1 MFAHFS
7 AGRPL
12 HLHKKVRSNQF
23 GGTMRFVQ
31 NLRYAWRSLL
41 RNRGLNVI
49 ILLTLALGI
58 GANTAIFTVDYAT
71 LFAPLSYPQ
80 PEQLVTVWSGTNGS
94 NPSPQTFVEWRKFSR
109 TFRELSAFSGSTF
122 GIANIDQPES
132 VWGMRVTANYFHTLG
147 SPFFL
152 GRDFLP
158 GEDQEGKNHV
168 VILTHK
174 LWSHLGADPKLVG
187 HTMRIDGKPYTVVG
201 VLQPG
206 IADRDIFEMAM
217 PLVFTPEELQHGS
230 VYLVAIGRLKNGV
243 SIQQAQDD
251 VGAIMAHLAP
261 SNPMD
266 AQIKS
271 TSVRPLREF
280 MFSMSRDSRQTLW
293 WLLGG
298 VGFVLLIAC
307 VNVAN
312 LLLAKGMTRQREIA
326 VRGALGATR
335 RTIFWQLLTESLLL
349 AMTGGLLGICLGYSM
364 LRALLVA
371 MPRFTLPWATD
382 THLSVPVLLF
392 TLSTTMLAGLLF
404 GCVPAWF
411 ASQTNPGEALKSGA
425 QVGLGVGRHRLQQ
438 ILVIGELALAI
449 SIVAGAGLDL
459 HSFENLINVDMGV
472 RTDHTLTFYLSVPK
486 TQEEEP
492 VKIASYYGQ
501 MLTRIQAVAGVSS
514 ASAQTGTP
522 LFPPGMTPFAVAGES
537 APDGDSSKWP
547 KAGIG
552 AVTPDFFKTFG
563 IQMMRGRAFTEH
575 DSPSNLKVAIV
586 NEEFVRRFLNGNDP
600 LRAHVWL
607 QQSAEDERIPA
618 TPTEWQ
624 IVGVSHD
631 TLSKSMREHIAQIY
645 IPFWQSPS
653 SDPVIA
659 VRTAVDPDSTI
670 KSIGAAVH
678 SVDSSAIL
686 ARPRTMEEIRN
697 QVLASDRFSM
707 ILFVSFGAIATLLAT
722 LGVYGLISFSVASR
736 RSEIAVRMAL
746 GANRLNLVALVV
758 RQGLSLAVTGLTLGL
773 GGAYLLNQGMRNALF
788 GIGRIDFA
796 VLGGVALLLLIAAL
810 LACVAPAG
818 RAASVEPMQA
828 LRTE

>member
-1 MFAHFS
+1 M
-7 AGRPL
+7 
-12 HLHKKVRSNQF
+12 RSI
-23 GGTMRFVQ
+23 Q
-31 NLRYAWRSLL
+31 NLRYAWRLLL
-41 RNRGLNVI
+41 RNRSLNVI

-80 PEQLVTVWSGTNGS
+80 PDQLVTVWSGTNPNRN
-94 NPSPQTFVEWRKFSR
+94 NPSPQAFVEWRKLSR
-109 TFRELSAFSGSTF
+109 TFQELSAFTGDTF
-122 GIANIDQPES
+122 GIANVDQSES
-132 VWGMRVTANYFHTLG
+132 VFGMRVTANYFHTLG
-147 SPFFL
+147 SSFFL

-217 PLVFTPEELQHGS
+217 PLVFTPEELQNGS
-230 VYLVAIGRLKNGV
+230 VYLVTVGRLKNGM

-251 VGAIMAHLAP
+251 IGAIMAHVAP
-261 SNPMD
+261 SNPTD

-271 TSVRPLREF
+271 TSVRPLREY
-280 MFSMSRDSRQTLW
+280 MFSMSSDSRQTLW

-312 LLLAKGMTRQREIA
+312 LLLVKGMARRKEIA

-335 RTIFWQLLTESLLL
+335 RTIFLQLLTESLLL
-349 AMTGGLLGICLGYSM
+349 AMAGGLLGICLGYSM
-364 LRALLVA
+364 LRALLAA

-382 THLSVPVLLF
+382 TRLSLRVLLF
-392 TLSTTMLAGLLF
+392 TLSTTTLAGLFF

-411 ASQTNPGEALKSGA
+411 ASRSNPGEDLKSGA

-438 ILVIGELALAI
+438 ILVIGELALAL
-449 SIVAGAGLDL
+449 SMLAGAGLAL
-459 HSFENLINVDMGV
+459 HSFANLINVDMGV
-472 RTDHTLTFYLSVPK
+472 RTDHVLTFYLSVPK
-486 TQEEEP
+486 NQGKEP
-492 VKIASYYGQ
+492 AKIAAYYRQ
-501 MLTRIQAVAGVSS
+501 MLDGIRAVAGVSS
-514 ASAQTGTP
+514 ASAQTGEP
-522 LFPPGMTPFAVAGES
+522 LFPPHMTPFVVAGES
-537 APDGDSSKWP
+537 APDSDSSKWS
-547 KAGIG
+547 KVGFG
-552 AVTPDFFKTFG
+552 AITSDFFKTFG
-563 IQMMRGRAFTEH
+563 VRMMKGRPFTEQ
-575 DSPSNLKVAIV
+575 DSPSNVKVAIV
-586 NEEFVRRFLNGNDP
+586 NEEFVRRFLNGADP
-600 LRAHVWL
+600 LRARVWL
-607 QQSAEDERIPA
+607 RQSAEDRRIPTA
-618 TPTEWQ
+618 PTEWQ

-631 TLSKSMREHIAQIY
+631 TLSKSMREHVPEIQ

-653 SDPVIA
+653 SGPVIA
-659 VRTAVDPDSTI
+659 VRTAGDPDSMI

-678 SVDSSAIL
+678 SFDSAAVL
-686 ARPRTMEEIRN
+686 ARPRTMEEVRN
-697 QVLASDRFSM
+697 QVLASDKFSM
-707 ILFVSFGAIATLLAT
+707 VLFVSFGAIAIVLAT
-722 LGVYGLISFSVASR
+722 LGVYGVVSFSVASR

-758 RQGLSLAVTGLTLGL
+758 RQGLSLALMGLTLGL
-773 GGAYLLNQGMRNALF
+773 GGAYLLNQGMRGALF
-788 GIGRIDFA
+788 GIAHIDFT
-796 VLGGVALLLLIAAL
+796 VLGGVALLLLLAAL

-818 RAASVEPMQA
+818 RAASVEPMHA

>member
-1 MFAHFS
+1 
-7 AGRPL
+7 
-12 HLHKKVRSNQF
+12 
-23 GGTMRFVQ
+23 MRFVQ
-31 NLRYAWRSLL
+31 NLRYAWRLLL
-41 RNRGLNVI
+41 RNRSLNVI

-80 PEQLVTVWSGTNGS
+80 PDQLVTIWSGTNPNRN
-94 NPSPQTFVEWRKFSR
+94 NPSPQAFVEWRKLSR
-109 TFRELSAFSGSTF
+109 TFQELSAFTGDTF
-122 GIANIDQPES
+122 GIANVDQAES
-132 VWGMRVTANYFHTLG
+132 VFGMRVTANYFHTLG
-147 SPFFL
+147 SSFFL

-206 IADRDIFEMAM
+206 VADRDIFEMAM
-217 PLVFTPEELQHGS
+217 PLVFTPEELQNGS
-230 VYLVAIGRLKNGV
+230 VYLVAVGRLKNGM

-251 VGAIMAHLAP
+251 IGAIMAHVAP
-261 SNPMD
+261 SNPTD

-280 MFSMSRDSRQTLW
+280 MFSMSSDSRQTLW

-312 LLLAKGMTRQREIA
+312 LLLVKGMARRREIA

-335 RTIFWQLLTESLLL
+335 RTIFLQLLTESLLL
-349 AMTGGLLGICLGYSM
+349 AMAGGLLGICLGYSM
-364 LRALLVA
+364 LRALLAA

-382 THLSVPVLLF
+382 TRLSLPVLLF
-392 TLSTTMLAGLLF
+392 TLSTTTLAGLFF

-411 ASQTNPGEALKSGA
+411 ASRSNPGEDLKSGA

-438 ILVIGELALAI
+438 ILVIGELALAL
-449 SIVAGAGLDL
+449 SIVAGAGLAL
-459 HSFENLINVDMGV
+459 HSFANLINVDMGV
-472 RTDHTLTFYLSVPK
+472 RTDHVLTFYLGVLK
-486 TQEEEP
+486 NQEKEP
-492 VKIASYYGQ
+492 AKIAAYYRQ
-501 MLTRIQAVAGVSS
+501 MLTGIRAVSGVSS
-514 ASAQTGTP
+514 ASAQSGEP
-522 LFPPGMTPFAVAGES
+522 LFPPHMTPFVVAGES
-537 APDGDSSKWP
+537 APDSDSFKWS
-547 KAGIG
+547 KAGFG
-552 AVTPDFFKTFG
+552 AITPDFFKTFG
-563 IQMMRGRAFTEH
+563 VCMMKGRAFTEQ
-575 DSPSNLKVAIV
+575 DSPSNVKVAIV
-586 NEEFVRRFLNGNDP
+586 NEEFVRRFLNGADP
-600 LRAHVWL
+600 LRARVWL
-607 QQSAEDERIPA
+607 RQSAEDRRIPA
-618 TPTEWQ
+618 APTEWQ

-631 TLSKSMREHIAQIY
+631 TLSKSMREHVPEIQ

-653 SDPVIA
+653 SSPVIA
-659 VRTAVDPDSTI
+659 VRTAGDPDSMI

-678 SVDSSAIL
+678 SVDSAAIV
-686 ARPRTMEEIRN
+686 ARPRTMEEVRN
-697 QVLASDRFSM
+697 QVLASDKFSM
-707 ILFVSFGAIATLLAT
+707 VLFVSFGAIALMLAT
-722 LGVYGLISFSVASR
+722 LGVYGVVSFSVASR

-758 RQGLSLAVTGLTLGL
+758 RQGLSLALMGLTLGL
-773 GGAYLLNQGMRNALF
+773 GGAYLLNQGMRGALF
-788 GIGRIDFA
+788 GIGHIDFT
-796 VLGGVALLLLIAAL
+796 VLGGVALLLLLAAL

-818 RAASVEPMQA
+818 RAASVEPMHA

>member
-1 MFAHFS
+1 M
-7 AGRPL
+7 G
-12 HLHKKVRSNQF
+12 
-23 GGTMRFVQ
+23 FVQ
-31 NLRYAWRSLL
+31 NLRYAWRLLL
-41 RNRGLNVI
+41 RNRSLNVI

-80 PEQLVTVWSGTNGS
+80 PDQLVTVWSGTNANLI
-94 NPSPQTFVEWRKFSR
+94 NPSPQAFVGWRKLSR
-109 TFRELSAFSGSTF
+109 TFQELSAFTGNTF
-122 GIANIDQPES
+122 GIADVNQSES
-132 VWGMRVTANYFHTLG
+132 VFGMRVTANYFHTLG
-147 SPFFL
+147 SSFFL

-158 GEDQEGKNHV
+158 GEDQEGENHV

-187 HTMRIDGKPYTVVG
+187 HTMRIDGNPYTVVG

-217 PLVFTPEELQHGS
+217 PLVFTPEELQNNS
-230 VYLVAIGRLKNGV
+230 VYLVAVGRLKNGV

-251 VGAIMAHLAP
+251 VSAIVAHVVP
-261 SNPMD
+261 SNPTD
-266 AQIKS
+266 ALLKS

-280 MFSMSRDSRQTLW
+280 MFSMSSDSRQTLW

-312 LLLAKGMTRQREIA
+312 LLLAKGITRQREIA

-335 RTIFWQLLTESLLL
+335 RTIFLQLLTESLLL
-349 AMTGGLLGICLGYSM
+349 AMAGGLLGICLGYSM
-364 LRALLVA
+364 LRALLAA

-382 THLSVPVLLF
+382 TRLSLPVLLF
-392 TLSTTMLAGLLF
+392 TLATTTLAGLFF

-411 ASQTNPGEALKSGA
+411 ASRSNPGEALKSGG

-438 ILVIGELALAI
+438 TLVIGELALAL
-449 SIVAGAGLDL
+449 SIVAGAGLAL
-459 HSFENLINVDMGV
+459 HSFANLINVDMGV
-472 RTDHTLTFYLSVPK
+472 RTDHVLTFYLSVPK
-486 TQEEEP
+486 NEEKEP
-492 VKIASYYGQ
+492 VKIAAYYRQ
-501 MLTRIQAVAGVSS
+501 MLTAIRAVVGVSS

-522 LFPPGMTPFAVAGES
+522 LFPPGITLFAVAGES
-537 APDGDSSKWP
+537 APDSDSSKWP
-547 KAGIG
+547 KAGFG

-563 IQMMRGRAFTEH
+563 VRMMKGRAFTEQ
-575 DSPSNLKVAIV
+575 DSLSNVKVAIV
-586 NEEFVRRFLNGNDP
+586 NEEFVRRFLNGADP
-600 LRAHVWL
+600 LRARVWL
-607 QQSAEDERIPA
+607 RQSAEDRRIPA

-631 TLSKSMREHIAQIY
+631 TLSKSMREHVPEIQ

-653 SDPVIA
+653 SGPVIA
-659 VRTAVDPDSTI
+659 VRTAGDPDSMI

-678 SVDSSAIL
+678 SVDSAAIL

-697 QVLASDRFSM
+697 QVLASDKFSM
-707 ILFVSFGAIATLLAT
+707 VLFVSFGAIALMLAT
-722 LGVYGLISFSVASR
+722 LGVYGVVSFSVASR
-736 RSEIAVRMAL
+736 RGEIAVRMAL
-746 GANRLNLVALVV
+746 GANRLNLVVLVV
-758 RQGLSLAVTGLTLGL
+758 RQGLSMAVTGLTLGL
-773 GGAYLLNQGMRNALF
+773 GGAYLLNQGMRGALF
-788 GIGRIDFA
+788 GIGHIDFT
-796 VLGGVALLLLIAAL
+796 VLGGVALLLLLAAL

-818 RAASVEPMQA
+818 RAASVEPMHA

>member
-1 MFAHFS
+1 
-7 AGRPL
+7 
-12 HLHKKVRSNQF
+12 
-23 GGTMRFVQ
+23 
-31 NLRYAWRSLL
+31 
-41 RNRGLNVI
+41 VI

-80 PEQLVTVWSGTNGS
+80 PDQLVTVWSGTNPNRN
-94 NPSPQTFVEWRKFSR
+94 NPSPQAFVEWRKLSR
-109 TFRELSAFSGSTF
+109 TFQELSAFTGDTF
-122 GIANIDQPES
+122 GIANVDQSES
-132 VWGMRVTANYFHTLG
+132 VFGMRVTANYFHTLG
-147 SPFFL
+147 SSFFL

-217 PLVFTPEELQHGS
+217 PLVFTPEELQNGS
-230 VYLVAIGRLKNGV
+230 VYLVTVGRLKNGM

-251 VGAIMAHLAP
+251 IGAIMAHVAP
-261 SNPMD
+261 SNPTD

-271 TSVRPLREF
+271 TSVRPLREY
-280 MFSMSRDSRQTLW
+280 MFSMSSDSRQTLW

-312 LLLAKGMTRQREIA
+312 LLLVKGMARRKEIA

-335 RTIFWQLLTESLLL
+335 RTIFLQLLTESLLL
-349 AMTGGLLGICLGYSM
+349 AMAGGLLGICLGYSM
-364 LRALLVA
+364 LRALLAA

-382 THLSVPVLLF
+382 TRLSLRVLLF
-392 TLSTTMLAGLLF
+392 TLSTTTLAGLFF

-411 ASQTNPGEALKSGA
+411 ASRSNPGEDLKSGA

-438 ILVIGELALAI
+438 ILVIGELALAL
-449 SIVAGAGLDL
+449 SMLAGAGLAL
-459 HSFENLINVDMGV
+459 HSFANLINVDMGV
-472 RTDHTLTFYLSVPK
+472 RTDHVLTFYLSVPK
-486 TQEEEP
+486 NQGKEP
-492 VKIASYYGQ
+492 AKIAAYYRQ
-501 MLTRIQAVAGVSS
+501 MLDGIRAVAGVSS
-514 ASAQTGTP
+514 ASAQTGEP
-522 LFPPGMTPFAVAGES
+522 LFPPHMTPFVVAGES
-537 APDGDSSKWP
+537 APDSDSSKWS
-547 KAGIG
+547 KVGFG
-552 AVTPDFFKTFG
+552 AITSDFFKTFG
-563 IQMMRGRAFTEH
+563 VRMMKGRPFTEQ
-575 DSPSNLKVAIV
+575 DSPSNVKVAIV
-586 NEEFVRRFLNGNDP
+586 NEEFVRRFLNGADP
-600 LRAHVWL
+600 LRARVWL
-607 QQSAEDERIPA
+607 RQSAEDRRIPTA
-618 TPTEWQ
+618 PTEWQ

-631 TLSKSMREHIAQIY
+631 TLSKSMREHVPEIQ

-653 SDPVIA
+653 SGPVIA
-659 VRTAVDPDSTI
+659 VRTAGDPDSMI

-678 SVDSSAIL
+678 SFDSAAVL
-686 ARPRTMEEIRN
+686 ARPRTMEEVRN
-697 QVLASDRFSM
+697 QVLASDKFSM
-707 ILFVSFGAIATLLAT
+707 VLFVSFGAIAIVLAT
-722 LGVYGLISFSVASR
+722 LGVYGVVSFSVASR

-758 RQGLSLAVTGLTLGL
+758 RQGLSLALMGLTLGL
-773 GGAYLLNQGMRNALF
+773 GGAYLLNQGMRGALF
-788 GIGRIDFA
+788 GIAHIDFT
-796 VLGGVALLLLIAAL
+796 VLGGVALLLLLAAL

-818 RAASVEPMQA
+818 RAASVEPMHA

>member
-1 MFAHFS
+1 
-7 AGRPL
+7 
-12 HLHKKVRSNQF
+12 
-23 GGTMRFVQ
+23 MRFVQ
-31 NLRYAWRSLL
+31 NFRYAWRLL
-41 RNRGLNVI
+41 FRNRGLNVI

-80 PEQLVTVWSGTNGS
+80 PNQLVTVWSGTNANRL
-94 NPSPQTFVEWRKFSR
+94 NPSPQTFVGWRNLTRSFQ
-109 TFRELSAFSGSTF
+109 ELSAFTGGTF
-122 GIANIDQPES
+122 GISNIDQPES
-132 VWGMRVTANYFHTLG
+132 VWGMRVTANYFRTLG
-147 SPFFL
+147 GPFFL

-158 GEDQEGKNHV
+158 GEDREGKNHV

-217 PLVFTPEELQHGS
+217 PLVFTPEELQSGS
-230 VYLVAIGRLKNGV
+230 VDLVAIGRLKKGV

-261 SNPMD
+261 SYSTY

-271 TSVRPLREF
+271 TNVRPLREY
-280 MFSMSRDSRQTLW
+280 MFAMSRDSRQTLW

-312 LLLAKGMTRQREIA
+312 LLIAKGMTRQREIA

-335 RTIFWQLLTESLLL
+335 RTIFFQLLTESLLL
-349 AMTGGLLGICLGYSM
+349 AMAGGLLGIGLGYSM
-364 LRALLVA
+364 LRALLA
-371 MPRFTLPWATD
+371 TMPRFTLPWATD
-382 THLSVPVLLF
+382 TRLSVPVLLF
-392 TLSTTMLAGLLF
+392 TLSTTTLAGLFF

-411 ASQTNPGEALKSGA
+411 ASRSNPGEALKSGA

-438 ILVIGELALAI
+438 ILVIGELALALP
-449 SIVAGAGLDL
+449 IVAGAGLAL
-459 HSFENLINVDMGV
+459 HSFANLINVDMGV
-472 RTDHTLTFYLSVPK
+472 RTDHVLTFYLSVPK

-492 VKIASYYGQ
+492 VRIAAYYRQ
-501 MLTRIQAVAGVSS
+501 LLTRIQAVVGVSS
-514 ASAQTGTP
+514 ASVQTGTP

-563 IQMMRGRAFTEH
+563 VSMMEGRAFTEQ
-575 DSPSNLKVAIV
+575 DSPSNVKVAIV
-586 NEEFVRRFLNGNDP
+586 NEEFVRRFLNGIDP
-600 LRAHVWL
+600 LRARVWL
-607 QQSAEDERIPA
+607 KRSAADEHIPA
-618 TPTEWQ
+618 ALTEWQ

-631 TLSKSMREHIAQIY
+631 TLSKSMREHIPEIQ

-659 VRTAVDPDSTI
+659 VSTAGDPDSMI

-678 SVDSSAIL
+678 SVDSAAIL

-697 QVLASDRFSM
+697 QVLSSDRFSM
-707 ILFVSFGAIATLLAT
+707 VLFVSFGAIALMLAT
-722 LGVYGLISFSVASR
+722 LGVYGVVSFSVASR

-746 GANRLNLVALVV
+746 GANRMNLVALVV
-758 RQGLSLAVTGLTLGL
+758 RQGFSLAVTGLTLGL
-773 GGAYLLNQGMRNALF
+773 GGAYLLNQGMRSALF
-788 GIGRIDFA
+788 GIGHIDFA
-796 VLGGVALLLLIAAL
+796 VLGGVALLLLLAAL
-810 LACVAPAG
+810 LACVVPAG
-818 RAASVEPMQA
+818 RAASFEPMQA

>member
-1 MFAHFS
+1 M
-7 AGRPL
+7 
-12 HLHKKVRSNQF
+12 
-23 GGTMRFVQ
+23 
-31 NLRYAWRSLL
+31 
-41 RNRGLNVI
+41 I

-58 GANTAIFTVDYAT
+58 GTNTAIFTVDYAT

-80 PEQLVTVWSGTNGS
+80 PKQLVTVWSGTNA
-94 NPSPQTFVEWRKFSR
+94 NPSPQAFVEWRKLSR
-109 TFRELSAFSGSTF
+109 SFQELSAFTGGTF
-122 GIANIDQPES
+122 GISNVDPPES
-132 VWGMRVTANYFHTLG
+132 VWGMRVTANYFRTLG

-158 GEDQEGKNHV
+158 GEDQEGQNHV

-174 LWSHLGADPKLVG
+174 LWSHLGADPNLVG

-217 PLVFTPEELQHGS
+217 PLVFAPEELQHGP

-251 VGAIMAHLAP
+251 VGAIMAHLTP
-261 SNPMD
+261 SNPTD

-271 TSVRPLREF
+271 ASIRPLREY
-280 MFSMSRDSRQTLW
+280 MFAMSRDSRQTLW

-312 LLLAKGMTRQREIA
+312 LLLAKGVTRQREMA

-335 RTIFWQLLTESLLL
+335 RTIFLQLLTESLLL
-349 AMTGGLLGICLGYSM
+349 AMAGGLLGIGLGYSM
-364 LRALLVA
+364 LRALLA
-371 MPRFTLPWATD
+371 TMPRFTLPWATD
-382 THLSVPVLLF
+382 TRLSVPVLLL
-392 TLSTTMLAGLLF
+392 TLSTTTFAGLFF

-411 ASQTNPGEALKSGA
+411 GSRSNPGEALKSGA

-438 ILVIGELALAI
+438 ILVIGELALAL
-449 SIVAGAGLDL
+449 SIVAGAGLAL
-459 HSFENLINVDMGV
+459 HSFANLINVDMGV

-492 VKIASYYGQ
+492 VKIAVYYRQ
-501 MLTRIQAVAGVSS
+501 MLTGIQAVAGVSS

-522 LFPPGMTPFAVAGES
+522 LFPPGMTPFAVARES

-547 KAGIG
+547 IAGIG

-563 IQMMRGRAFTEH
+563 VSMIEGRAFTEQ
-575 DSPSNLKVAIV
+575 DSPSNVKVAIV
-586 NEEFVRRFLNGNDP
+586 NEEFVRRFLNGADP
-600 LRAHVWL
+600 LRARVWL
-607 QQSAEDERIPA
+607 KRSAADERIRA
-618 TPTEWQ
+618 TLTEWQ
-624 IVGVSHD
+624 IVGVFHD
-631 TLSKSMREHIAQIY
+631 TLSKSMRQHIPEIQ

-659 VRTAVDPDSTI
+659 VRTAGDPDSMI

-678 SVDSSAIL
+678 SVDSAAIL

-697 QVLASDRFSM
+697 QVLSSDRFSM
-707 ILFVSFGAIATLLAT
+707 VLFVSFGAIALMLAT
-722 LGVYGLISFSVASR
+722 LGVYGVVSFSVASR

-746 GANRLNLVALVV
+746 GANRMNLVALVV
-758 RQGLSLAVTGLTLGL
+758 RQGLLLAVTGLALGL
-773 GGAYLLNQGMRNALF
+773 GGAYLLNQGMRSALF
-788 GIGRIDFA
+788 GIGHIDFA
-796 VLGGVALLLLIAAL
+796 VLGGVALLLLLAAL